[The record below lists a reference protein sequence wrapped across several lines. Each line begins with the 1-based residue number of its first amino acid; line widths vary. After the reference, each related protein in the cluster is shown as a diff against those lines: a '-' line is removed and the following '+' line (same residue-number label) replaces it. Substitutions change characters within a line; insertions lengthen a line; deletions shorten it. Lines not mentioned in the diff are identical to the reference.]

1 MRILVLA
8 PQPFYVERGTPIAVD
23 LLVRTLAAAGHRVEV
38 LAFHLGDTPTCG
50 DVTVH
55 RIPPVPFVRAVG
67 PGLSLRKLV
76 CDAVFGASLVRLLAR
91 RRFDVIHAVEES
103 VFLAMLLAPRLG
115 VPYVYDMDSSL
126 PDQVLARAPWLRPAA
141 PLLRAAER
149 AAVRR
154 SAAVA
159 AVCDDLARRAWAAG
173 ARRVVLLR
181 DVSLLPDVPPPPPEA
196 RAALRA
202 DLGAGPGDT
211 LVLYVGNLE
220 PYQGIDLLIDGFAAA
235 AARDRSLR
243 LAIVGG
249 EAADVARYRRRVEAA
264 GLMACARVVGPRP
277 VARLRE
283 HLDAADI
290 LVSPRVGGTNT
301 PMKLYSY
308 LHAGRPVVA
317 TDLPTHTQVLTREA
331 ACLVK
336 PEPRVLAAALLE
348 LAADPA
354 LRARL
359 GAAGRAL
366 VERRHGRPVFVQQVT
381 ALYDGLAGGP
391 AREEAA
397 A

>member
-23 LLVRTLAAAGHRVEV
+23 LLIRTLAAAGHRVEV
-38 LAFHLGDTPTCG
+38 LAFHLGDTPTYG

-91 RRFDVIHAVEES
+91 RRFDAIHAVEES
-103 VFLAMLLAPRLG
+103 VFLAMALAPRLG

-126 PDQVLARAPWLRPAA
+126 PDQVLARAPWLRPVA

-159 AVCDDLARRAWAAG
+159 AVCDDLARRAAAGG

-181 DVSLLPDVPPPPPEA
+181 DVSLLPDAPPPPPEA

-202 DLGAGPGDT
+202 DLGAGAGET

-220 PYQGIDLLIDGFAAA
+220 PYQGIDLLVDGFAAA

-243 LAIVGG
+243 LAVVGG

-264 GLMACARVVGPRP
+264 GLAARARVVGPRP

-283 HLDAADI
+283 HLDAADV

-331 ACLVK
+331 ARLVR
-336 PEPRVLAAALLE
+336 PEPAALAAALLE

-391 AREEAA
+391 AREAA

>member
-1 MRILVLA
+1 MRVLVLA

-23 LLVRTLAAAGHRVEV
+23 RLVRTLAGAGHEVEV
-38 LAFHLGDTPTCG
+38 LAFHLGETPVYRN
-50 DVTVH
+50 VTVH
-55 RIPPVPFVRAVG
+55 RIPRVPFVRAVG
-67 PGLSLRKLV
+67 PGLSARKLL
-76 CDAVFGASLVRLLAR
+76 CDAVFAVSLVRLLAR
-91 RRFDVIHAVEES
+91 RRFDAIHAVEES
-103 VFLAMLLAPRLG
+103 VFLAMVLGPLLG

-126 PDQVLARAPWLRPAA
+126 SDQVLADAPSLHPVA

-159 AVCDDLARRAWAAG
+159 AVCDDLARRAEADG

-181 DVSLLPDVPPPPPEA
+181 DTSLLPEGPPPAPAA

-202 DLGAGPGDT
+202 DLGAGPAET

-220 PYQGIDLLIDGFAAA
+220 PYQGIDLLVDGFAVA
-235 AARDRSLR
+235 AARDPSLR
-243 LAIVGG
+243 LAVAGG
-249 EAADVARYRRRVEAA
+249 AAADVARYRRRVESA
-264 GLMACARVVGPRP
+264 GLVGRARVVGPRP
-277 VARLRE
+277 VARLGE

-290 LVSPRVGGTNT
+290 LVSPRVQGTNT

-317 TDLPTHTQVLTREA
+317 TDLPTHTQVLTGEVA
-331 ACLVK
+331 LLVP
-336 PEPRVLAAALLE
+336 PEPAALAAALLR
-348 LAADPA
+348 LTTDAA

-366 VERRHGRPVFVQQVT
+366 VEQRHGPAAFTRQVITLYAWLEGPLVQEV
-381 ALYDGLAGGP
+381 
-391 AREEAA
+391 AA
-397 A
+397 

>member
-220 PYQGIDLLIDGFAAA
+220 PYQG
-235 AARDRSLR
+235 
-243 LAIVGG
+243 
-249 EAADVARYRRRVEAA
+249 
-264 GLMACARVVGPRP
+264 
-277 VARLRE
+277 
-283 HLDAADI
+283 
-290 LVSPRVGGTNT
+290 
-301 PMKLYSY
+301 
-308 LHAGRPVVA
+308 
-317 TDLPTHTQVLTREA
+317 
-331 ACLVK
+331 
-336 PEPRVLAAALLE
+336 
-348 LAADPA
+348 
-354 LRARL
+354 
-359 GAAGRAL
+359 
-366 VERRHGRPVFVQQVT
+366 
-381 ALYDGLAGGP
+381 
-391 AREEAA
+391 
-397 A
+397 